1 MELPRA
7 EPFIVERPFLPEV
20 ENPGSSEPSF
30 VNALVDPVSVFR
42 SPEDV
47 VQHPWFTHQEKRA
60 ILLSWVRDE
69 LVAEQV
75 ACTAVPGGKS
85 PTRVDVV
92 IAALSQFDPLAAGE
106 YLAAV
111 ESLRRRLRAR
121 KTDRAH

>member
-1 MELPRA
+1 
-7 EPFIVERPFLPEV
+7 
-20 ENPGSSEPSF
+20 
-30 VNALVDPVSVFR
+30 
-42 SPEDV
+42 V